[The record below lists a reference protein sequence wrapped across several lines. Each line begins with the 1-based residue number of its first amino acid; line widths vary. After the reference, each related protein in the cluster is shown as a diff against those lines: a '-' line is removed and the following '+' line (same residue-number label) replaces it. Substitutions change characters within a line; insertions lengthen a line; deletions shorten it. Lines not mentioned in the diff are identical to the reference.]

1 MPPPPLLPRLSS
13 TTRYAAHAM
22 IEIAEAAG
30 QVVPAAAIV
39 EHQRAPGHFLDQVLG
54 KLRRAGLLH
63 SVRGPH
69 GGYVL
74 ARSAV
79 SISLADIVCAIDGGP
94 YLPLTDMP
102 PDAASR
108 DGAAPGC
115 GCAVEE
121 AWLSAGAAM
130 HDVMRRTS
138 LAALVLRK
146 RALESAVRHASA
158 ASAPVR

>member
-30 QVVPAAAIV
+30 RVVPAAAIV
-39 EHQRAPGHFLDQVLG
+39 ERQHVPGHFLDQVLG

-69 GGYVL
+69 GGYML
-74 ARSAV
+74 ARPAA

-94 YLPLTDMP
+94 FLLLPDPLCEVP
-102 PDAASR
+102 EA
-108 DGAAPGC
+108 

-121 AWLSAGAAM
+121 AWLCAGAAM
-130 HDVMRRTS
+130 HAVMRRTS

-146 RALESAVRHASA
+146 RVLEAS
-158 ASAPVR
+158 

>member
-39 EHQRAPGHFLDQVLG
+39 AHQHVPGHFLDQVLG
-54 KLRRAGLLH
+54 KLRRAGLLR

-74 ARSAV
+74 ARPATA
-79 SISLADIVCAIDGGP
+79 ISLADIVCAIDGGP
-94 YLPLTDMP
+94 SLLLPGP
-102 PDAASR
+102 FR
-108 DGAAPGC
+108 DLPEA

-146 RALESAVRHASA
+146 HVLE
-158 ASAPVR
+158 APVL